1 MLPFRAGKGYV
12 SQESHQETAKRQTPK
27 VRRRRVPFQLK
38 GRRPSLSFVDDTC
51 CALTQRSIVS
61 AVFFFFFSFA
71 VPEDSLI
78 HTPCLM
84 RSFIS
89 LSLLSLS
96 SVFHLPRRRAAA
108 KHHFRPA
115 PRLAAPKRIRH
126 GTRVP
131 STIHYQVLLAAPSS
145 CSSSLSHL
153 LIFIY
158 SFIHFR
164 VPLPRRRA
172 AAEARHH
179 RSLCLPWYQTI
190 TLTAHSHCPAGCC

>member
-61 AVFFFFFSFA
+61 AVFFFFFLCGTRRLI
-71 VPEDSLI
+71 DTHSL
-78 HTPCLM
+78 LDALVY
-84 RSFIS
+84 